1 MELGIVN
8 VSDAFKRIVV
18 RKMPP
23 IFSFVDI
30 EEKDNSILNFNLDT
44 HGLTLEELVEI

>member
-23 IFSFVDI
+23 ISSFVDI